1 MDRAGFDVIVSSFEK
16 QGTVYHAAIT
26 TPTKNKK
33 EDSKVQEYKV
43 LLSRPQKKTVSFKI
57 KFDEHGRWLPDK
69 RRLIDPWLA
78 DQIGGIIENK
88 IINKT

>member
-1 MDRAGFDVIVSSFEK
+1 MQQLQPPQR
-16 QGTVYHAAIT
+16 T
-26 TPTKNKK
+26 KK